1 MRLYLPEYFTRVK
14 LLHEAQIADDIIN
27 LYLKNVSM
35 TKKNTA

>member
-1 MRLYLPEYFTRVK
+1 MCLYLPEYFARVK
-14 LLHEAQIADDIIN
+14 LLHEAQIADDIIK